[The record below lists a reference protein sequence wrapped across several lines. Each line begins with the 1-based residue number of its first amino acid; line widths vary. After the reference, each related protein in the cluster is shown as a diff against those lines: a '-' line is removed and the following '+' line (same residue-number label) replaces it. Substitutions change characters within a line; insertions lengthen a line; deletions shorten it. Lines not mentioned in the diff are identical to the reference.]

1 MEFELPSVALDPVP
15 RLLPGSP
22 APVRVRAY
30 HGAGPAYRLQ
40 RMCEGGATAPPLI
53 LIVDDDA
60 EWRAALRSLLEHSG
74 YRVAEAENGRVALRT
89 ARERNPDL
97 VLLDLAMPVLDGF
110 ETARRLRRDG
120 GPPLLAVSG
129 EELTPAQ
136 DRNMRALFDGYV
148 KSLRRRSSC
157 ESGSPCS

>member
-1 MEFELPSVALDPVP
+1 
-15 RLLPGSP
+15 
-22 APVRVRAY
+22 
-30 HGAGPAYRLQ
+30 
-40 RMCEGGATAPPLI
+40 MCEGSTTAPPLI

-74 YRVAEAENGRVALRT
+74 YRVIEAENGEVALRV

-97 VLLDLAMPVLDGF
+97 VLLDFAMPVLDGF
-110 ETARRLRRDG
+110 ETASRLRRDG

-148 KSLRRRSSC
+148 KKPAATELLRKRIAVLLRRRVGR
-157 ESGSPCS
+157 EQSGEAG